1 MTEQA
6 KTRSK
11 RARQRK
17 GCVQEGEGAGRGRL
31 VPGRRGAADKTWG
44 RGRPRRILERTR
56 SKGQPVQATVARAT
70 MRRNPSDW
78 RAMPMIELSLG
89 LPPTIRRKNTRNVI
103 AQ

>member
-17 GCVQEGEGAGRGRL
+17 GFKTARERGGDGSCL
-31 VPGRRGAADKTWG
+31 EDAVLLTKPGDEAVPTAFSNAPG
-44 RGRPRRILERTR
+44 
-56 SKGQPVQATVARAT
+56 ARAASSSNRHLGHYT
-70 MRRNPSDW
+70 KNPSDW
-78 RAMPMIELSLG
+78 RATPMIALSLG
-89 LPPTIRRKNTRNVI
+89 LPPTIRRKNTRNVF